1 MSRCRSF
8 ALNATLAIVRCRDGG
23 VYMVYVT
30 VCLIAFLVLIV
41 WRGVFATLQTRQL
54 VQEMAG
60 RQHRELNLLGGASF
74 VVIAGGRLD
83 NGAQCEDPFDGKDR
97 AQTYL
102 HRILALTGAT
112 QTGRTFVLEVGTTRF
127 YVRDRHVRRLREV
140 IGPTCK
146 YEETCFCLPYK
157 AVPTAEQ
164 IATALLE
171 LTNNPAVF
179 DRWAARVGAVK
190 ADGQVFSC
198 AQ

>member
-1 MSRCRSF
+1 
-8 ALNATLAIVRCRDGG
+8 
-23 VYMVYVT
+23 MVDVI
-30 VCLIAFLVLIV
+30 VCLIAFLLALIV
-41 WRGVFATLQTRQL
+41 WRGVFATRQSRQL
-54 VQEMAG
+54 VQEMAA
-60 RQHRELNLLGGASF
+60 RQRREFNLLSRGGF
-74 VVIAGGRLD
+74 VAIAGGRVD
-83 NGAQCEDPFDGKDR
+83 NGAQCVDPSEGKDR

-102 HRILALTGAT
+102 RRILALTGAM
-112 QTGRTFVLEVGTTRF
+112 QTGGTFVLDAGTTRF
-127 YVRDRHVRRLREV
+127 YVGDRHVRRLREV

-157 AVPTAEQ
+157 TMPTAEQ

-190 ADGQVFSC
+190 ADGQVFSR